1 VAGKWAMALELP
13 QMGTANTTLDLKQ
26 DGEKVTGTY
35 TGGYGTFQLEG
46 AVKARVIEFA
56 FQMTAEGPAVWLSFR
71 GEVAPDGA
79 SILKGTGTIEG
90 MGDVTWTAKRSK

>member
-1 VAGKWAMALELP
+1 
-13 QMGTANTTLDLKQ
+13 
-26 DGEKVTGTY
+26 
-35 TGGYGTFQLEG
+35 
-46 AVKARVIEFA
+46 
-56 FQMTAEGPAVWLSFR
+56 MTAEGTAVWLSFR